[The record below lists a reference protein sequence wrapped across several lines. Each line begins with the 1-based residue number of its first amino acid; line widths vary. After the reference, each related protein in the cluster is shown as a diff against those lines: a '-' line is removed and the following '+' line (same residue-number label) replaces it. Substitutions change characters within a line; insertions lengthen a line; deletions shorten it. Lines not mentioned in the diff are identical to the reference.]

1 MYILL
6 HTQMRNTAIV
16 FVLILFNSTICF
28 AKQEVRS
35 IAQDNHIKVM
45 TYNPH
50 AIHKY
55 TGFYGYQSSILFE
68 EGESIDTISM
78 GDSTGWQLM
87 PKGNRL
93 FIKPVADKADTNAT
107 IITNKRVYY
116 FEFFAEEAKGLDD
129 PRLAY
134 EVRFLYSSTENLVG
148 EDSSGMIFPVS
159 QPAIPD
165 LTDTEVAK
173 KGLNFDYLV
182 SHNRGSQ
189 RIVPLKIFDDNQFTY
204 MQFAHIN
211 ADLPSIFT
219 VDSEGYESL
228 INFRVSGDYVII
240 ERVSDVFTLRYGS
253 DTVCVFNNKYKR
265 KSRDSQ

>member
-1 MYILL
+1 MKNLAVIFIL
-6 HTQMRNTAIV
+6 
-16 FVLILFNSTICF
+16 VLLSSNICF
-28 AKQEVRS
+28 AKQEVRT
-35 IAQDNHIKVM
+35 IAEDDHIKVI

-50 AIHKY
+50 AIHQY
-55 TGFYGYQSSILFE
+55 VGFYGYQSSILFE
-68 EGESIDTISM
+68 EGENIDTISM
-78 GDSTGWQLM
+78 GDSTGWQLI

-93 FIKPVADKADTNAT
+93 FIKPVADKANTNAT

-116 FEFFAEEAKGLDD
+116 FEFLADEATGLDD

-134 EVRFLYSSTENLVG
+134 EVRFLYSATENFTP
-148 EDSSGMIFPVS
+148 DSSGMVFPTN
-159 QPAIPD
+159 QTGIPD
-165 LTDTEVAK
+165 LTDIETAK

-240 ERVSDVFTLRYGS
+240 ERVSDAFTLRYGS
-253 DTVCVFNNKYKR
+253 DTVCVFNNKHKKR
-265 KSRDSQ
+265 RR

>member
-1 MYILL
+1 MKNL
-6 HTQMRNTAIV
+6 AVV
-16 FVLILFNSTICF
+16 FILILFSSIACL

-35 IAQDNHIKVM
+35 IAQDNHIKAI

-50 AIHKY
+50 AVHRY
-55 TGFYGYQSSILFE
+55 VGFYGYQSSILFE
-68 EGESIDTISM
+68 EGEIIDTISM
-78 GDSTGWQLM
+78 GDSTGWQLL

-93 FIKPVADKADTNAT
+93 FIKPIADKADTNAT

-134 EVRFLYSSTENLVG
+134 EVRFMYSSAESFATEDGSDMVL
-148 EDSSGMIFPVS
+148 SVS

-165 LTDTEVAK
+165 LTDSNVAK

-204 MQFAHIN
+204 MQFSHIN

-228 INFRVSGDYVII
+228 INFRISGDYVII
-240 ERVSDVFTLRYGS
+240 ERVSSAFTLRYGS
-253 DTVCVFNNKYKR
+253 DTVCVFNNKYK
-265 KSRDSQ
+265 KIKK

>member
-1 MYILL
+1 
-6 HTQMRNTAIV
+6 MRNIAII
-16 FVLILFNSTICF
+16 FIFALLSSTTCF

-35 IAQDNHIKVM
+35 IAQDNHIKVI

-55 TGFYGYQSSILFE
+55 VGFYGYQSSILFE
-68 EGESIDTISM
+68 EGEAIDTISM

-93 FIKPVADKADTNAT
+93 FIKPVADRANTNAT

-116 FEFFAEEAKGLDD
+116 FELFAEEANGLDD

-134 EVRFLYSSTENLVG
+134 EVRFVYSSTE
-148 EDSSGMIFPVS
+148 SFPTGDNPDMVLS
-159 QPAIPD
+159 INQPAIPD
-165 LTDTEVAK
+165 LTDSEVAK

-204 MQFAHIN
+204 MQFPHIN

-228 INFRVSGDYVII
+228 INFRVSGDYIII

-253 DTVCVFNNKYKR
+253 DTVCVFNNKYRKKR
-265 KSRDSQ
+265 RYN

>member
-1 MYILL
+1 MKNLLVIFILL
-6 HTQMRNTAIV
+6 LLSSN
-16 FVLILFNSTICF
+16 ICF
-28 AKQEVRS
+28 AKQEVRT
-35 IAQDNHIKVM
+35 IAEDDHIKVM

-50 AIHKY
+50 SIHQY
-55 TGFYGYQSSILFE
+55 VGFYGYQSSILFE
-68 EGESIDTISM
+68 DGETIDTISM
-78 GDSTGWQLM
+78 GDSTGWQLI

-93 FIKPVADKADTNAT
+93 FIKPVADKANTNAT

-116 FEFFAEEAKGLDD
+116 FEFLADEATGLDD

-134 EVRFLYSSTENLVG
+134 EVRFLYSSTENFTP
-148 EDSSGMIFPVS
+148 DSSGMVFPVE
-159 QPAIPD
+159 QAHIPD
-165 LTDTEVAK
+165 LTDIETAK

-189 RIVPLKIFDDNQFTY
+189 RIVPLKVFDDHQFTY

-240 ERVSDVFTLRYGS
+240 ERVSDAFTLRYGS
-253 DTVCVFNNKYKR
+253 DTVCVFNNKYNKKKR
-265 KSRDSQ
+265 

>member
-1 MYILL
+1 MK
-6 HTQMRNTAIV
+6 NVAVV
-16 FVLILFNSTICF
+16 FVLILFSSIVCF

-35 IAQDNHIKVM
+35 IAQDDHIKAI

-55 TGFYGYQSSILFE
+55 VGFYGYQSSILFE
-68 EGESIDTISM
+68 EGEVIDTISM
-78 GDSTGWQLM
+78 GDSTGWQLL
-87 PKGNRL
+87 PKNNRL
-93 FIKPVADKADTNAT
+93 FIKPVSDKADTNAT

-116 FEFFAEEAKGLDD
+116 FEFFAEEATGLDD

-134 EVRFLYSSTENLVG
+134 EVRFMYSSTENFAT
-148 EDSSGMIFPVS
+148 ESGSDMVFPVS

-165 LTDTEVAK
+165 LTDRDVAK

-204 MQFAHIN
+204 MQFLHIN
-211 ADLPSIFT
+211 ADLPSIFN

-228 INFRVSGDYVII
+228 VNFRISGDYVII
-240 ERVSDVFTLRYGS
+240 ERVSSAFTLRYGS

-265 KSRDSQ
+265 TRK

>member
-1 MYILL
+1 MKNIAIIFIFTLL
-6 HTQMRNTAIV
+6 SSTA
-16 FVLILFNSTICF
+16 CF

-35 IAQDNHIKVM
+35 IAEDDHIKVI
-45 TYNPH
+45 TYNPQ

-55 TGFYGYQSSILFE
+55 VGFYGYQSSIIFE

-78 GDSTGWQLM
+78 GDSTGWQLT

-93 FIKPVADKADTNAT
+93 FIKPVADKANTNAT

-116 FEFFAEEAKGLDD
+116 FEFFAEEASGLDD

-134 EVRFLYSSTENLVG
+134 EVRFLYGSTESFGTGDALV
-148 EDSSGMIFPVS
+148 VS
-159 QPAIPD
+159 VNQSAIPD
-165 LTDTEVAK
+165 LTDEEVAR

-189 RIVPLKIFDDNQFTY
+189 KIVPLKIFDDNQFTY

-253 DTVCVFNNKYKR
+253 DTVCVFNNKHRR
-265 KSRDSQ
+265 K

>member
-1 MYILL
+1 
-6 HTQMRNTAIV
+6 MRNIAIIFIFTLLSSIV
-16 FVLILFNSTICF
+16 CF

-35 IAQDNHIKVM
+35 IAQDNHIKVI

-55 TGFYGYQSSILFE
+55 VGFYGYQSSILFE

-78 GDSTGWQLM
+78 GDSTGWQLT

-93 FIKPVADKADTNAT
+93 FIKPIADKANTNAT

-134 EVRFLYSSTENLVG
+134 EVRFLYSSSESFATG
-148 EDSSGMIFPVS
+148 DSSDMVLS
-159 QPAIPD
+159 VNQSAIPD
-165 LTDTEVAK
+165 LTDSEVAK

-228 INFRVSGDYVII
+228 INFRISGDYVII
-240 ERVSDVFTLRYGS
+240 ERVSDAFTLRYGS
-253 DTVCVFNNKYKR
+253 DTVCVFNNKYRKKR
-265 KSRDSQ
+265 R